1 MTAKQTNLNRTK
13 HDRCSDYSVAPV
25 DSAALI
31 NVGDCGFTSEFDCLV
46 DGLCK
51 LFSALPGDCARLLM
65 RPNFRFGFHG
75 SHSLWPFNLKQAHN
89 ARAAS
94 QPKIQT
100 RRNTTGVQ
108 QTVDAGSAV
117 SPADATRHDSL
128 RHFSEAIG
136 KTETAQTKTN
146 NLLATQKSTPSSQP
160 VRQTNEKR
168 NADQFFARR
177 RM

>member
-13 HDRCSDYSVAPV
+13 HDRCSDYSAAPI
-25 DSAALI
+25 DSAASI
-31 NVGDCGFTSEFDCLV
+31 NVGAYGFASEFDCLI

-51 LFSALPGDCARLLM
+51 LFSALPGDFASLLL
-65 RPNFRFGFHG
+65 RPNFRFGFFCPR
-75 SHSLWPFNLKQAHN
+75 SSWPFNLKQAHHT
-89 ARAAS
+89 RAAS

-100 RRNTTGVQ
+100 RRNTIGVQ
-108 QTVDAGSAV
+108 QLVDAGSAV
-117 SPADATRHDSL
+117 SLADAPRHDSL
-128 RHFSEAIG
+128 RQSSEVI
-136 KTETAQTKTN
+136 ENVEMAQTNTN
-146 NLLATQKSTPSSQP
+146 NLLATQNTTPSNQP